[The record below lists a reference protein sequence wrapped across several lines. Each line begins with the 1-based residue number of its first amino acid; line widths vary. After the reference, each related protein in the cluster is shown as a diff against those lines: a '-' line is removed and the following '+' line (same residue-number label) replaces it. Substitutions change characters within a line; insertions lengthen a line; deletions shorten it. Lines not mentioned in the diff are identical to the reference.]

1 MSVVCDSAQLAL
13 SALTKA
19 AKDVVTSGA
28 PLVVFLL
35 VIVGEAV
42 ALAERE
48 RPRA

>member
-35 VIVGEAV
+35 VIVGEAI
-42 ALAERE
+42 AFAERE
-48 RPRA
+48 RRQG